1 MKPLYRYA
9 AMAAMIAAAAL
20 LQLSQY
26 GKARLEDCRKE
37 GAALEAAIAGQHD
50 WNMRNGTKIKLRA
63 RIIAIL
69 SEFRDSLHHDPILLA
84 DLIIAKAEEHRIDP
98 YLVLG
103 LIKTE
108 SEFNR
113 FAISPKGAVGLMQIR
128 PHTAAALYDGET
140 EEVEAAVL
148 TDNELNISLGTRYLA
163 RLLRRF
169 GNLDLALEAYNRG
182 PTRLRHDM
190 NDGGEVDRFY
200 AGKVMANYRQM
211 RKVATSRTL

>member
-1 MKPLYRYA
+1 MKPLYRYL
-9 AMAAMIAAAAL
+9 AMGMMIAAAAV

-26 GKARLEDCRKE
+26 QKARLEDCR
-37 GAALEAAIAGQHD
+37 GQGSVLEAAIAGQHD
-50 WNMRNGTKIKLRA
+50 WNMHNGKKISV
-63 RIIAIL
+63 RIQIITIL
-69 SEFRDSLHHDPILLA
+69 SAVKDSLHHDPALLA
-84 DLIIAKAEEHRIDP
+84 DLIIAKADEHRIDP

-103 LIKTE
+103 VIKTE

-128 PHTAAALYDGET
+128 PHTAAALYDGEPA
-140 EEVEAAVL
+140 EVEAAVL

-169 GNLDLALEAYNRG
+169 GDLDLALEAYNRG
-182 PTRLRHDM
+182 PTRLRRDL
-190 NDGGEVDRFY
+190 NDGAEVDRFY

-211 RKVATSRTL
+211 RKVSASRTL